1 VRKGN
6 GDEDARVV
14 EGERRRWE
22 MKLDLYAVYSIWL
35 REMIRFFRLKSR
47 LIGSLGAPFF
57 FLAFLGMG
65 FRSGGGAGGAS
76 VIPGIPQG
84 IDYVSFLTPGI
95 IGMTLLFSS
104 TFAGLSV
111 LWDREF
117 GFLKEIMVAPVSRL
131 SVILGR
137 TAGGATTAIIQSIII
152 LIAGFALG
160 SKAASISGFLLS
172 LIFMIM
178 IATTFI
184 GMGLAFASKMKDM
197 SGFSLIMN
205 FLIFPLFFLSG
216 AIYPITNLPESVRVL
231 AYINPLTY
239 GVDGL
244 RYSLIGIH
252 TLPVQLDFA
261 LLAISCL
268 AMLGLGAYLFETSEV
283 E

>member
-1 VRKGN
+1 M
-6 GDEDARVV
+6 D
-14 EGERRRWE
+14 GET
-22 MKLDLYAVYSIWL
+22 MKLDLYAIYSLWL

-65 FRSGGGAGGAS
+65 FKTGGGASA
-76 VIPGIPQG
+76 IPGIPSG
-84 IDYVSFLTPGI
+84 VDYVSFLTPGI

-117 GFLKEIMVAPVSRL
+117 GFLKEIMVAPVSRVA
-131 SVILGR
+131 VILGR

-160 SKAASISGFLLS
+160 SKPASLPGFMLS
-172 LIFMIM
+172 LVFMIM

-216 AIYPITNLPESVRVL
+216 AIYPITNLPKSVQIL

-252 TLPVQLDFA
+252 TLPVQMDFV

-268 AMLGLGAYLFETSEV
+268 AMLGLGAYLFETTEAD
-283 E
+283 